1 MLTEKLEQ
9 AIIEQIKAEE
19 ESSRLYLSMASW
31 CEVNGFAG
39 AADFLFDH
47 ATEERDHALKLLQYV
62 NDRGGHA
69 KVLALEEPAAEFESL
84 QVVFEKVL
92 EHEIL
97 VTSLINKLVALSI
110 EEKDFTTQNFLQWY
124 VTEQIEEE
132 SLARS
137 ILDKF
142 KLTEGEKGGLFHI
155 DKELAGIA
163 AAEAAAEGGE

>member
-1 MLTEKLEQ
+1 MLSKKLEK

-39 AADFLFDH
+39 AAQFLFEH
-47 ATEERDHALKLLQYV
+47 ATEEREHALKFLYYV

-69 KVLALEEPAAEFESL
+69 RVLALEEPACEFKSL
-84 QVVFEKVL
+84 QAVFEQVL

-97 VTSLINKLVALSI
+97 VTSLINNLVALSMD
-110 EEKDFTTQNFLQWY
+110 EKDYTTHNFLQWF

-132 SLARS
+132 SLARG

-142 KLTEGEKGGLFHI
+142 KLAAGEKGGMFHI
-155 DKELAGIA
+155 DKELASLA
-163 AAEAAAEGGE
+163 AAEAAAEGE

>member
-1 MLTEKLEQ
+1 MLSKKLEN
-9 AIIEQIKAEE
+9 AIIDQIKAEE

-39 AADFLFDH
+39 AAQFLYDH
-47 ATEERDHALKLLQYV
+47 ATEEREHALKFLFFV

-69 KVLALEEPAAEFESL
+69 KVLALEEPAYEFKSL
-84 QVVFEKVL
+84 QAVFEQVL
-92 EHEIL
+92 EHEIM
-97 VTSLINKLVALSI
+97 VTGLINNLVALSM
-110 EEKDFTTQNFLQWY
+110 EGKDYTTHNFLQWF

-142 KLTEGEKGGLFHI
+142 KLAEGEKGGLFHI
-155 DKELAGIA
+155 DKELAGMA
-163 AAEAAAEGGE
+163 AASAAAEGE

>member
-1 MLTEKLEQ
+1 MLSKKLEE
-9 AIIEQIKAEE
+9 AIIQQIKAEE

-31 CEVNGFAG
+31 CEANGYAG
-39 AADFLFDH
+39 AAAFLFDH
-47 ATEERDHALKLLQYV
+47 ALEERGHALKFLRFV

-69 KVLALEEPAAEFESL
+69 RVLALEEPPAKFASIHKIFE
-84 QVVFEKVL
+84 QVL

-97 VTSLINKLVALSI
+97 VTGLINNLVALSMA
-110 EEKDFTTQNFLQWY
+110 EKDYTTHNFLQWF

-132 SLARS
+132 SLARG

-142 KLTEGEKGGLFHI
+142 KLAEGTKGNLFHI
-155 DKELAGIA
+155 DKELAAIA

>member
-1 MLTEKLEQ
+1 MLTKKLET

-39 AADFLFDH
+39 AAQFLFEH
-47 ATEERDHALKLLQYV
+47 ATEERMHALKLLSYV

-69 KVLALEEPAAEFESL
+69 KVLALEEPASSFNSL
-84 QVVFEKVL
+84 QQVFEKVL

-97 VTSLINKLVALSI
+97 VTSLINNLVDISMK
-110 EEKDFTTQNFLQWY
+110 EKDFTTLNFLQWF
-124 VTEQIEEE
+124 VMEQIEEE

-137 ILDKF
+137 IIDKF
-142 KLTEGEKGGLFHI
+142 KLVEGEKGGLFHI
-155 DKELAGIA
+155 DKELADMAI
-163 AAEAAAEGGE
+163 AEAAGGE

>member
-1 MLTEKLEQ
+1 MLSGKLEK
-9 AIIEQIKAEE
+9 AIIEQIRAEE

-31 CEVNGFAG
+31 CEVNGYAG
-39 AADFLFDH
+39 AAAFLFDH
-47 ATEERDHALKLLQYV
+47 ATEERMHALKFLKFV

-69 KVLALEEPAAEFESL
+69 RVLALEEPIAEFESL
-84 QVVFEKVL
+84 HKVFEKVL

-97 VTSLINKLVALSI
+97 VTGLINNLVALSM
-110 EEKDFTTQNFLQWY
+110 EEKDFTTHNFLQWF

-132 SLARS
+132 SLART

-155 DKELAGIA
+155 DKELASIA
-163 AAEAAAEGGE
+163 TAAAAEGAA

>member
-1 MLTEKLEQ
+1 MLTEKLEK

-31 CEVNGFAG
+31 CEVNGYAG
-39 AADFLFDH
+39 AADFLFEH
-47 ATEERDHALKLLQYV
+47 ATEERGHGLKLLNYV

-84 QVVFEKVL
+84 QAVFEQVL
-92 EHEIL
+92 QHEIL
-97 VTSLINKLVALSI
+97 VTSLINNIVALSM
-110 EEKDFTTQNFLQWY
+110 EEKDYTTHNFLQWF
-124 VTEQIEEE
+124 VMEQIEEE

-155 DKELAGIA
+155 DKELSGMA
-163 AAEAAAEGGE
+163 AAEAAGGGE

>member
-1 MLTEKLEQ
+1 MLSEKLER

-39 AADFLFDH
+39 AAVFLFDH
-47 ATEERDHALKLLQYV
+47 ATEERDHAIKLLQYV

-69 KVLALEEPAAEFESL
+69 RVLALEEPAAEFDSL
-84 QVVFEKVL
+84 QQVFAKVL

-97 VTSLINKLVALSI
+97 VTSLINNLVEVAMQ
-110 EEKDFTTQNFLQWY
+110 EKDFTTLNFLQWF
-124 VTEQIEEE
+124 VMEQIEEE

-142 KLTEGEKGGLFHI
+142 KLSEGEKGGLFHI
-155 DKELAGIA
+155 DKELAGMA
-163 AAEAAAEGGE
+163 VAESANEGE

>member
-1 MLTEKLEQ
+1 MLTNKLET

-39 AADFLFDH
+39 AAQFLFEH
-47 ATEERDHALKLLQYV
+47 ATEERMHALKLLSYV

-69 KVLALEEPAAEFESL
+69 KILALEEPASSFNSL
-84 QVVFEKVL
+84 QQVFEKVL

-97 VTSLINKLVALSI
+97 VTSLINNLVDISMQ
-110 EEKDFTTQNFLQWY
+110 EKDFTTLNFLQWF
-124 VTEQIEEE
+124 VMEQIEEE

-137 ILDKF
+137 IIDKF
-142 KLTEGEKGGLFHI
+142 KLVEGEKGGMFHI
-155 DKELAGIA
+155 DKELAGMA
-163 AAEAAAEGGE
+163 AAEAAAGE

>member
-1 MLTEKLEQ
+1 MLTEKLEK

-31 CEVNGFAG
+31 CEVNGYAG
-39 AADFLFDH
+39 AAEFLFEH
-47 ATEERDHALKLLQYV
+47 ATEEREHALKLLNYV

-69 KVLALEEPAAEFESL
+69 KVLALEEPDAEFKSL
-84 QVVFEKVL
+84 QAVFEQVL
-92 EHEIL
+92 QHEIL
-97 VTSLINKLVALSI
+97 VTSLINNLVALSM
-110 EEKDFTTQNFLQWY
+110 EGKDYTTHNFLQWF
-124 VTEQIEEE
+124 VMEQIEEE

-155 DKELAGIA
+155 DKELSGMA
-163 AAEAAAEGGE
+163 AAEAAGQGE

>member
-1 MLTEKLEQ
+1 MLTEKLEK

-31 CEVNGFAG
+31 CEVNGYAG
-39 AADFLFDH
+39 AADFLYEH
-47 ATEERDHALKLLQYV
+47 ATEEREHALKLLKYV

-69 KVLALEEPAAEFESL
+69 KVLALEEPAAVFNSL
-84 QVVFEKVL
+84 QAVFEQVL
-92 EHEIL
+92 EHEIM
-97 VTSLINKLVALSI
+97 VTSLINNLVALSM
-110 EEKDFTTQNFLQWY
+110 EEKDYTTHNFLQWF
-124 VTEQIEEE
+124 VMEQIEEE

-155 DKELAGIA
+155 DKELSAMA
-163 AAEAAAEGGE
+163 AAEATAEGGV

>member
-1 MLTEKLEQ
+1 MLTEKLEN

-31 CEVNGFAG
+31 CEVNGYAG
-39 AADFLFDH
+39 AAEFLFDH
-47 ATEERDHALKLLQYV
+47 ATEEREHALKLLKYV

-69 KVLALEEPAAEFESL
+69 RVLALEEPTAEFDSL
-84 QVVFEKVL
+84 HEVFEKVL

-97 VTSLINKLVALSI
+97 VTSLINNLVAISM
-110 EEKDFTTQNFLQWY
+110 EEKDFTTHNFLQWF

-132 SLARS
+132 SLARG

-142 KLTEGEKGGLFHI
+142 KLAAGEKGGLFHI
-155 DKELAGIA
+155 DKELSGLA
-163 AAEAAAEGGE
+163 AAEAAAEEA

>member
-1 MLTEKLEQ
+1 MLSEKLEK

-39 AADFLFDH
+39 AAQFLFEH
-47 ATEERDHALKLLQYV
+47 ATEERMHALKFLSYV

-69 KVLALEEPAAEFESL
+69 SLLALEEPPNEFKSL
-84 QVVFEKVL
+84 QQVFEQVL
-92 EHEIL
+92 KHEIL
-97 VTSLINKLVALSI
+97 VTSLINNLVELSM
-110 EEKDFTTQNFLQWY
+110 EEKDFTTLNYLQWF

-137 ILDKF
+137 IIDKF
-142 KLTEGEKGGLFHI
+142 KLAAGEKGGLFHI
-155 DKELAGIA
+155 DKELAA
-163 AAEAAAEGGE
+163 MAVAESV

>member
-1 MLTEKLEQ
+1 MLTQKLEK

-39 AADFLFDH
+39 AAAFLFEH
-47 ATEERDHALKLLQYV
+47 ATEERMHALKLLSYV
-62 NDRGGHA
+62 NDRGGYA
-69 KVLALEEPAAEFESL
+69 TLMALEEPKAEFNTL
-84 QVVFEKVL
+84 QQVFEQVL

-97 VTSLINKLVALSI
+97 VTSLINNLVDISMQ
-110 EEKDFTTQNFLQWY
+110 EKDFTTLNFLQWY

-142 KLTEGEKGGLFHI
+142 KLAAGEKGGLFHI
-155 DKELAGIA
+155 DKELAGM
-163 AAEAAAEGGE
+163 AAAEGGEQI

>member
-1 MLTEKLEQ
+1 MLPERLEK
-9 AIIEQIKAEE
+9 AIIDQIKAEE

-39 AADFLFDH
+39 AAQFLFEH
-47 ATEERDHALKLLQYV
+47 ATEERMHALKLLSYV

-69 KVLALEEPAAEFESL
+69 SLLALEEPPKEFKSL
-84 QVVFEKVL
+84 QQVFERVL

-97 VTSLINKLVALSI
+97 VSSLINNLVEI
-110 EEKDFTTQNFLQWY
+110 TMEEKDFTTLNYLQWF

-137 ILDKF
+137 IIDKF
-142 KLTEGEKGGLFHI
+142 NLAAGEKGGLFHI
-155 DKELAGIA
+155 DKELAAMA
-163 AAEAAAEGGE
+163 AAEAASPE

>member
-1 MLTEKLEQ
+1 MLTKKLET

-39 AADFLFDH
+39 AAQFLFEH
-47 ATEERDHALKLLQYV
+47 ATEERMHALKLLSYV

-69 KVLALEEPAAEFESL
+69 KVLALEEPASSFNSL
-84 QVVFEKVL
+84 QQVFEKVL

-97 VTSLINKLVALSI
+97 VTSLINNLVDISMQ
-110 EEKDFTTQNFLQWY
+110 EKDFTTLNFLQWF
-124 VTEQIEEE
+124 VMEQIEEE

-137 ILDKF
+137 IIDKF
-142 KLTEGEKGGLFHI
+142 KLVEGEKGGMFHI
-155 DKELAGIA
+155 DKELAGMA
-163 AAEAAAEGGE
+163 AAETAAGE